1 MVVRGWDP
9 PVGKMYCH
17 PRAQRVGEDQAVRR
31 TSQQHRARQRLVM
44 CGKSQGRRWFTLG
57 ELKDTQV

>member
-31 TSQQHRARQRLVM
+31 TSQQIQ
-44 CGKSQGRRWFTLG
+44 GKAKAGHVWQEPRKEMVYSWGA
-57 ELKDTQV
+57 